1 MKRCAFLISIMAMF
15 AAMFMLSSC
24 EKNKLPEGT
33 GSLAVHVSSPKYDC
47 EVRVYP
53 YVADDL
59 PLPIASQSIKAGTS
73 QTVTFT
79 LNVGDYIVD
88 CTGASV
94 VGGNGGSSTTVQIHE
109 GVGPHYISPENKT
122 TSL

>member
-1 MKRCAFLISIMAMF
+1 MKRFAFLISIMAMF

-33 GSLAVHVSSPKYDC
+33 GSLAVYVSSPKYDC
-47 EVRVYP
+47 EVRVFP

-59 PLPIASQSIKAGTS
+59 PRPIASKAIKAGSS
-73 QTVTFT
+73 QSVTFT

-94 VGGNGGSSTTVQIHE
+94 VGGNGASSTTVQIHE
-109 GVGPHYISPENKT
+109 GVET
-122 TSL
+122 TLYFSGK

>member
-1 MKRCAFLISIMAMF
+1 MKRLAFLISIMAMF

-33 GSLAVHVSSPKYDC
+33 GSLAVHVGSPKYDC

-59 PLPIASQSIKAGTS
+59 PQPIASKAIKAGSS

-79 LNVGDYIVD
+79 LNAGDYIVD

-94 VGGNGGSSTTVQIHE
+94 IGGNGGSSTTVQIHE
-109 GVGPHYISPENKT
+109 GVET
-122 TSL
+122 TLYFSGK

>member
-1 MKRCAFLISIMAMF
+1 MKRIAFLISIMATF
-15 AAMFMLSSC
+15 AAMFMLTSC

-33 GSLAVHVSSPKYDC
+33 GSLTVQVSSPKYDC

-59 PLPIASQSIKAGTS
+59 PQPIASQAIKAGVS
-73 QTVTFT
+73 RTVTFT
-79 LNVGDYIVD
+79 LNVGNYIVD

-94 VGGNGGSSTTVQIHE
+94 VGGNGASSTTVQIHE
-109 GVGPHYISPENKT
+109 GIETNLYFSGK
-122 TSL
+122 

>member
-1 MKRCAFLISIMAMF
+1 MKRFAFLISIMAMF

-33 GSLAVHVSSPKYDC
+33 GSLAVHVGSPKYDC

-59 PLPIASQSIKAGTS
+59 PQPIASKAIKAGSS

-79 LNVGDYIVD
+79 LNAGDYIVD

-94 VGGNGGSSTTVQIHE
+94 VGGNGASSTTVRIHE
-109 GVGPHYISPENKT
+109 GVET
-122 TSL
+122 TLYFSGK

>member
-1 MKRCAFLISIMAMF
+1 MKRFAFLISMMAIF
-15 AAMFMLSSC
+15 AAIFMLSSC

-79 LNVGDYIVD
+79 LNVGDYIVN

-94 VGGNGGSSTTVQIHE
+94 VGGNGASSTTVQIHE
-109 GVGPHYISPENKT
+109 GVET
-122 TSL
+122 TLYFSGK

>member
-1 MKRCAFLISIMAMF
+1 MKRLAFLISIMAMF

-24 EKNKLPEGT
+24 EKNKLPKGT
-33 GSLAVHVSSPKYDC
+33 GTLSVHVSSPKYDC

-59 PLPIASQSIKAGTS
+59 SQPIASKSIKAGTS

-94 VGGNGGSSTTVQIHE
+94 VGGNGSSSTTVQVHE
-109 GVGPHYISPENKT
+109 GVET
-122 TSL
+122 TLYFSGK

>member
-1 MKRCAFLISIMAMF
+1 MKRFAFFISIMAMF

-59 PLPIASQSIKAGTS
+59 PQPIASQSIKAGTS

-79 LNVGDYIVD
+79 LNVGDYIVN

-109 GVGPHYISPENKT
+109 GVET
-122 TSL
+122 TLYFSGK

>member
-1 MKRCAFLISIMAMF
+1 MKRFAFLISIMAIF

-59 PLPIASQSIKAGTS
+59 PRPIASQAIKAGTS
-73 QTVTFT
+73 QIVTFT

-88 CTGASV
+88 RWR
-94 VGGNGGSSTTVQIHE
+94 IE
-109 GVGPHYISPENKT
+109 GVCGKSYMHGIVRAFYWF
-122 TSL
+122 

>member
-1 MKRCAFLISIMAMF
+1 MKRFAFLISIMAMF

-33 GSLAVHVSSPKYDC
+33 GSLAVHVGSPKYDC

-59 PLPIASQSIKAGTS
+59 PQPIASKAIKAGACSEGNYRRWCHRNSASFFISSVAGTIIS
-73 QTVTFT
+73 
-79 LNVGDYIVD
+79 IV
-88 CTGASV
+88 
-94 VGGNGGSSTTVQIHE
+94 QMIH
-109 GVGPHYISPENKT
+109 
-122 TSL
+122 